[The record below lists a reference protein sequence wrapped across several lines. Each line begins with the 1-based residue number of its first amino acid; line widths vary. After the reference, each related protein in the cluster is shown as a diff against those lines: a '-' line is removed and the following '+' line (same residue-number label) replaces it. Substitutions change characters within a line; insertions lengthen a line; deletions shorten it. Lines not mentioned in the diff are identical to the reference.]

1 MCAQYAL
8 RSCAALKSLRGS
20 DEEANKEL
28 EEYRAE
34 KARSGNNSGRQSG
47 DPEVG
52 AGVEKR
58 ALAPAASVSFVELF
72 RARYL
77 MATLLAVGLQMA
89 QQLTG
94 INAVMFYS
102 GSMFE
107 TASVPEHHIQYAV
120 CVTGLINVL
129 VTVAA
134 VPLVDR
140 LGRRRLLL
148 YPMCVMGLALL
159 GAFVT
164 ILLINVMEVKAPAL
178 PYMAIAF
185 ILLFI
190 VGFGPGLG
198 NLAAVLVEL
207 CC

>member
-1 MCAQYAL
+1 MCQLVL
-8 RSCAALKSLRGS
+8 RSRAALKRLRGS
-20 DEEANKEL
+20 KEEADKEL
-28 EEYRAE
+28 AEYRAE
-34 KARSGNNSGRQSG
+34 KAAASSGQSG
-47 DPEVG
+47 D
-52 AGVEKR
+52 ADVEKG
-58 ALAPAASVSFVELF
+58 AAAAAQPASVSFAALF
-72 RARYL
+72 GKRYL

-107 TASVPEHHIQYAV
+107 NAKVQGHHIQYAV
-120 CVTGLINVL
+120 CATGLINVL
-129 VTVAA
+129 VTVAS

-148 YPMCVMGLALL
+148 YPMCLMGLALL

-164 ILLINVMEVKAPAL
+164 ILLITVVKVDAPAL
-178 PYMAIAF
+178 PYAAIAF

-198 NLAAVLVEL
+198 NLAAVRHR
-207 CC
+207 